1 VAYSLTWMADALN
14 GAGLQVVEEPGWQS
28 RGHGDFGPARGVL
41 IHHTGSNARGGNAP
55 DLGMVIAGRPDL
67 SGPLCNL
74 LLSRDATFHLVAAGK
89 ANHAGKGQWHG
100 VVEGNTEMIGIE
112 AENNGSTEPWPE
124 AQMDTLLAGSAAL
137 LLHMNAD
144 SVMCAGH
151 KEYAVPRGRK
161 VDPDF
166 DMVAFRDH
174 LEAMMLNEMPP
185 LRITVPQTDPE
196 RAMLRKGDQGGS
208 VKLLQHLLGITDDGQ
223 FGPAT
228 KAAVEKFQA
237 SHGLTA
243 DGLVGPATWKALGH

>member
-124 AQMDTLLAGSAAL
+124 AQMD
-137 LLHMNAD
+137 
-144 SVMCAGH
+144 
-151 KEYAVPRGRK
+151 K

-174 LEAMMLNEMPP
+174 PEAMMLNEMPP